1 MDSRDI
7 KACNKHITHFM
18 SLEGP
23 LDVISQDD
31 RCTNQIPEFYAIF
44 GRYKT
49 VKLIIKRTSINNI
62 DPSDMVKILDQIQT
76 VFKECDTLMTKYK
89 SIIQDAN
96 KKQ

>member
-18 SLEGP
+18 SLEWP

-31 RCTNQIPEFYAIF
+31 RCTSQIPEFYAIF

-49 VKLIIKRTSINNI
+49 VKITIGRIPINHI
-62 DPSDMVKILDQIQT
+62 DPSDMIKIIDQMQI
-76 VFKECDTLMTKYK
+76 VFKECETLMTKCK
-89 SIIQDAN
+89 SIQES
-96 KKQ
+96 KQKQ